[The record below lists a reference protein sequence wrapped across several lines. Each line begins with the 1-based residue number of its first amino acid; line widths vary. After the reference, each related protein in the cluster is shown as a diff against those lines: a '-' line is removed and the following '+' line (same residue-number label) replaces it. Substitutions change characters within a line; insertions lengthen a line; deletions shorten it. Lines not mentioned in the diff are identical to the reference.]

1 MVEIYK
7 GEMKDLLISKKIPV
21 QDRPKLELRLNAE
34 GHVEI
39 KNVTIRHLSNI
50 DECNDVFEKGLGGRK
65 TRKTLMNDTSSRSHL
80 IFSLVVRSTNRF
92 NKKT

>member
-7 GEMKDLLISKKIPV
+7 GEMRDLLVPKKV
-21 QDRPKLELRLNAE
+21 VAADRPKLELRLNTD

-39 KNVTIRHLSNI
+39 RNVTIRSLHNI

-65 TRKTLMNDTSSRSHL
+65 TRKTLMNDASSRSHL
-80 IFSLVVRSTNRF
+80 IFSLVIRSTNRF
-92 NKKT
+92 SKKT